1 MFQLHFR
8 FHTISQIQI
17 ILTQKDKMTKR
28 SKYRITERQR
38 DSVPCIEPLKSW
50 DGWLCQQKANHLSH
64 ITLPTLPDQPL
75 RHRKTN
81 NKTVVHLQTNN
92 SNGIIVSNGIVFQ
105 FFINFI
111 SSSYTYFC
119 GSRSVGAARGIYVL
133 KQDICT
139 STLHWGHICTKIGM

>member
-8 FHTISQIQI
+8 VHTISPIYI
-17 ILTQKDKMTKR
+17 MLTQKDKTTKR

-81 NKTVVHLQTNN
+81 NKTVVNLQTNN
-92 SNGIIVSNGIVFQ
+92 SNEIIVSNGIVFQ
-105 FFINFI
+105 FFFNLI
-111 SSSYTYFC
+111 SSSYSYVC
-119 GSRSVGAARGIYVL
+119 GTRSVGAARGIYAL
-133 KQDICT
+133 KQDISI
-139 STLHWGHICTKIGM
+139 STQGAYMY

>member
-17 ILTQKDKMTKR
+17 IPTQKDKTTKR
-28 SKYRITERQR
+28 SNYRITERQR

-92 SNGIIVSNGIVFQ
+92 SNEIMVSNGIIFQ
-105 FFINFI
+105 FFFNLI
-111 SSSYTYFC
+111 SSSYSYVLELDLL
-119 GSRSVGAARGIYVL
+119 GQLGAYVL
-133 KQDICT
+133 KQDIST
-139 STLHWGHICTKIGM
+139 STQGAYMY